1 MPPVPCAFTCEL
13 LGASIADATGFR
25 SVVVIT
31 FASHAK
37 GPRFETGRKHDLFEN
52 KANLIHTTFNT
63 MVRCHV
69 IIMVLPSYYNI
80 FAKSIL
86 ISIVDSNPACHAG
99 DRGSIPRRGALS
111 LLSCVVQNIADRENP
126 FSCRDCGN

>member
-52 KANLIHTTFNT
+52 KANLIHIV
-63 MVRCHV
+63 ML
-69 IIMVLPSYYNI
+69 LPSYYNI
-80 FAKSIL
+80 FYMSIL
-86 ISIVDSNPACHAG
+86 VSIVDSIPACHAG
-99 DRGSIPRRGALS
+99 DRGSIPRRGAQL
-111 LLSCVVQNIADRENP
+111 LLSCVVPTVKTTSVVGFVATKGYVYLNVVR
-126 FSCRDCGN
+126 